1 MAAPAGN
8 TGAGSAWRCSTGALS
23 TPLSRRVWTR
33 EERAV
38 ALSEFQQ
45 EIQSR
50 MQTARQSLEQAR
62 LEGDDYLIQVRLGE
76 IESLERLAAEYE
88 DETLAS

>member
-1 MAAPAGN
+1 VFR
-8 TGAGSAWRCSTGALS
+8 RCHFH
-23 TPLSRRVWTR
+23 TR
-33 EERAV
+33 SVDGCGRARKGAV

-45 EIQSR
+45 EIETR

-62 LEGDDYLIQVRLGE
+62 VEGDDYLIQIRLGE
-76 IESLERLAAEYE
+76 IESLERLAAEHQ

>member
-1 MAAPAGN
+1 M
-8 TGAGSAWRCSTGALS
+8 
-23 TPLSRRVWTR
+23 WTR

-38 ALSEFQQ
+38 DLSEFQN
-45 EIQSR
+45 EIETR
-50 MQTARQSLEQAR
+50 IETARQSLEQAR

-76 IESLERLAAEYE
+76 IESLERLAAEHG

>member
-1 MAAPAGN
+1 
-8 TGAGSAWRCSTGALS
+8 
-23 TPLSRRVWTR
+23 VWTR
-33 EERAV
+33 EERSV

>member
-1 MAAPAGN
+1 
-8 TGAGSAWRCSTGALS
+8 
-23 TPLSRRVWTR
+23 VWTR

-38 ALSEFQQ
+38 ALSEFRQ
-45 EIQSR
+45 EIQTR
-50 MQTARQSLEQAR
+50 IETARQSLREAR

-76 IESLERLAAEYE
+76 IESLERLVAEHE